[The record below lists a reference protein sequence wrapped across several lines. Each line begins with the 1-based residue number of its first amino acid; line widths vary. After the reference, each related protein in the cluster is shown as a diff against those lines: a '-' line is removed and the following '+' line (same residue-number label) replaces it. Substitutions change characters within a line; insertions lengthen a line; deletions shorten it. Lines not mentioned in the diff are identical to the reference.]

1 MLPQAARTPGQTVLE
16 VERRIPALF
25 NFEGIS
31 LRCTLKTEQRRK
43 KSKATEGAAIS
54 EGIAAQVNS
63 IVETFNHKGK
73 YNFVNRTSV
82 ETCIIQENQA

>member
-1 MLPQAARTPGQTVLE
+1 MLPQAARTLGQTVLIL
-16 VERRIPALF
+16 VLF

-43 KSKATEGAAIS
+43 KSKATEGAVILK
-54 EGIAAQVNS
+54 GIAAQVNS

-73 YNFVNRTSV
+73 YNFVK
-82 ETCIIQENQA
+82 

>member
-16 VERRIPALF
+16 VERQSLALF

-43 KSKATEGAAIS
+43 KSKATEGAAIP
-54 EGIAAQVNS
+54 EGIAAQR
-63 IVETFNHKGK
+63 ITALWKLFKKGK
-73 YNFVNRTSV
+73 YNFVKWKLLLKP
-82 ETCIIQENQA
+82 A

>member
-1 MLPQAARTPGQTVLE
+1 M
-16 VERRIPALF
+16 
-25 NFEGIS
+25 
-31 LRCTLKTEQRRK
+31 KTEQRRK
-43 KSKATEGAAIS
+43 KSKATEGAAIP

-82 ETCIIQENQA
+82 ETCIIQENQALKTKSIESPAQAGFDLRGETMTRVSIDS